1 MSTWSEITAFA
12 AFAILLLGILA
23 PGWDTARATKRVV
36 KRRIYWTATIVA
48 IIVLLLAGLPDLQ
61 NSIALAAAA
70 LVLAVGWAYFRT
82 PNIKIG
88 GRNLGRVPAKPRA
101 GPAGTDP
108 PLTSDAQ
115 MTRLLLCRRRQ
126 TSRPCCTRPSRPSP
140 PSR

>member
-1 MSTWSEITAFA
+1 MSTWSEITVIA

-36 KRRIYWTATIVA
+36 KRRIYWTAAIVA

-61 NSIALAAAA
+61 NSIALASAA

-88 GRNLGRVPAKPRA
+88 GRIWAAYPPNRQP
-101 GPAGTDP
+101 DP
-108 PLTSDAQ
+108 PVQ
-115 MTRLLLCRRRQ
+115 NH
-126 TSRPCCTRPSRPSP
+126 P
-140 PSR
+140 